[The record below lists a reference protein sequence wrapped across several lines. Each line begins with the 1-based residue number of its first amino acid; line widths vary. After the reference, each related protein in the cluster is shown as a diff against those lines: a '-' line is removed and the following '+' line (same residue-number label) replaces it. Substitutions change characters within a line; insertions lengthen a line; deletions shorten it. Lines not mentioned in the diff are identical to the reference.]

1 MTTKDNNSG
10 RTGRRIIQLD
20 DDILREITQ
29 HNTAHT
35 KVSCANDSSDITP
48 CGESDEIQSQVT
60 ADKVTITTDVNS
72 ATNVTEI
79 AKPIEKP
86 VSIPR
91 SSGAVTDASI
101 HENPKGDEDKGATR
115 VSIFN
120 ATKRMADAIGKA
132 MAEDKNENITASAKT
147 RVNKVTDVTDI
158 GQNGAKTP
166 EPIKRKATSPPRA
179 TRVSF
184 KMREATRKGFCEDYT
199 HKVDT
204 KSGKPITIAPDLLER
219 LQTLCILSGDFK
231 SCPTYIINN
240 LISVFL
246 DIVEPEAKKWGT
258 PN

>member
-10 RTGRRIIQLD
+10 RTGRRIIRLD

-35 KVSCANDSSDITP
+35 KASCSDSGSISKP
-48 CGESDEIQSQVT
+48 CGGNNETQSQVT
-60 ADKVTITTDVNS
+60 ADKMTITTDVNS

-79 AKPIEKP
+79 AEPIEKP

-91 SSGAVTDASI
+91 SSGAGENASI
-101 HENPKGDEDKGATR
+101 HKNPKGDDDKEATK
-115 VSIFN
+115 VSISN
-120 ATKRMADAIGKA
+120 ASKRMAEAIGKA
-132 MAEDKNENITASAKT
+132 MAENKEEKVITTAMT
-147 RVNKVTDVTDI
+147 EVVKVTDVTDI
-158 GQNGAKTP
+158 GQKEAKTP
-166 EPIKRKATSPPRA
+166 APIERKSTSQPRS

-204 KSGKPITIAPDLLER
+204 KGGKPITIAPDLLER
-219 LQTLCILSGDFK
+219 LQTLCVLSGDFK